1 VCTGLGFPAPKLDG
15 GYQAFQATIQK
26 ASGRLYGALP
36 FGNLDPNGLPRDAL
50 AYFVLTPSVN
60 GAGVPSA
67 SVYKRSYLI
76 PPVGY
81 SLLYPEFGLHLAG
94 DGALGFT
101 ITNVSQ
107 FKNGGFPSAGFMAW
121 TGTGV
126 QGPIQVPG
134 PGVASDDGFTGCT
147 PAGVG
152 RWGDYGAA
160 VVDATTGFV
169 YTANENISGVRASVS
184 NWGTFITQLH

>member
-1 VCTGLGFPAPKLDG
+1 M
-15 GYQAFQATIQK
+15 
-26 ASGRLYGALP
+26 
-36 FGNLDPNGLPRDAL
+36 
-50 AYFVLTPSVN
+50 N

-152 RWGDYGAA
+152 RRGDYGAA

>member
-1 VCTGLGFPAPKLDG
+1 
-15 GYQAFQATIQK
+15 
-26 ASGRLYGALP
+26 
-36 FGNLDPNGLPRDAL
+36 
-50 AYFVLTPSVN
+50 VN

-76 PPVGY
+76 PPTGY
-81 SLLYPEFGLHLAG
+81 SLLYPAFGLHQAG
-94 DGALGFT
+94 DGAFGFT

-107 FKNGGFPSAGFMAW
+107 LKNGGFPSTGFMVW

-126 QGPIQVPG
+126 QGPIQVTG
-134 PGVASDDGFTGCT
+134 HGIASDDGFSGCLAS
-147 PAGVG
+147 PIDVG

-169 YTANENISGVRASVS
+169 YTANENISGTRASVT